1 MKKIIVT
8 TALIYANGEVHL
20 GHITSTYLPADIFV
34 RYCKLRGRDIV
45 HLSATDDFG
54 TPILVEANRNKVSP
68 KEFVEH
74 WNQKDRKDFADLG
87 ISFDIF
93 YKTSSPENRELTQY
107 FFRKLYKK
115 RYIYKQVVEQ
125 PYCENCQR
133 FLPDRYIKGT
143 CPNCQASEQYSDSCE
158 NCGRTIQTGEILDP
172 HCVTCGSKPI
182 QKQSEHYF
190 FRLSQFSDR
199 LKNWLTEN
207 KNLQKDVKNYVLSW
221 VKEGLKDW
229 DISRDI
235 SWGIPV
241 PLKEAEGKVLYVWF
255 NNHIGYIA
263 TAQKYFAERGI
274 DGKQA
279 WNSATLYHFIG
290 KDIVYH
296 HYLYL
301 PAMRMGTEE
310 FKLPDYI
317 PTRGYFTLEG
327 RKFSKS
333 REWFISVREFLDKYP
348 PDYLR
353 FYLAI
358 ITPYSQADVN
368 FNWKEFQERI
378 NKELIG
384 NIGNFIYRVLTFTW
398 NNYAGKTPEPGTQDP
413 LDKKLL
419 ENLRAAV
426 KDVAKEIDQI
436 ELNKGLKKIIEFTTF
451 CNQYF
456 QQKTPWKDKDEA
468 KTTIHLCINVVR
480 SLAILLEPYIPFS
493 TEKLWQQLN
502 LEGSV
507 HKQSWDTAAALR
519 IPKEHKINKPQ
530 ILFEKVESS

>member
-1 MKKIIVT
+1 LDVI
-8 TALIYANGEVHL
+8 
-20 GHITSTYLPADIFV
+20 
-34 RYCKLRGRDIV
+34 

-54 TPILVEANRNKVSP
+54 TPILVEAKRNNVSP
-68 KEFVEH
+68 QEFVNH
-74 WNQKDRKDFADLG
+74 WNQRDRKDFADLG

-93 YKTSSPENRELTQY
+93 YKTSSTENRELTQH
-107 FFRKLYKK
+107 FFKKLYEKGF
-115 RYIYKQVVEQ
+115 IYEQ
-125 PYCENCQR
+125 SVGQPFCEKCQR

-143 CPNCQASEQYSDSCE
+143 CPHCGATEQYSDSCE

-172 HCVTCGSKPI
+172 HCVTCGSKPV

-190 FRLSQFSDR
+190 FRLSQFSEQLER
-199 LKNWLTEN
+199 WLIEN
-207 KNLQKDVKNYVLSW
+207 KNLQIDVKNYVLNW

-235 SWGIPV
+235 RWGIPV

-274 DGKQA
+274 DGKQV
-279 WNSATLYHFIG
+279 WNSSKLYHFIG

-301 PAMRMGTEE
+301 PAMRMGEGD

-333 REWFISVREFLDKYP
+333 REWFIGVREFLNKYP
-348 PDYLR
+348 SDYLR

-368 FNWKEFQERI
+368 FDWKEFQERI
-378 NKELIG
+378 NKELID
-384 NIGNFIYRVLTFTW
+384 NIGNFIHRVLTFTW
-398 NNYAGKTPEPGTQDP
+398 NNYAGIIPELGAQSQ
-413 LDKKLL
+413 LDKELL
-419 ENLRAAV
+419 ENLKIAV
-426 KDVAKEIDQI
+426 DDVSKEIDQI
-436 ELNKGLKKIIEFTTF
+436 ELNKGLKKIIKFTTF

-456 QQKTPWKDKDEA
+456 QKKAPWKDKDEA
-468 KTTIHLCINVVR
+468 KTTIYLCINAVR

-502 LEGSV
+502 LKGSV
-507 HKQSWDTAAALR
+507 HKQAWNSTKTL
-519 IPKEHKINKPQ
+519 KLSKGHKINQPQ
-530 ILFEKVESS
+530 VLFEKVQINQSVALSND